1 MNVRI
6 ATLALVG
13 LIVALGASGC
23 VTRRLALRM
32 VEAPN
37 QQEASRESKDPK
49 MRELLAATE
58 AMYANTWRMPVGPP
72 AAELAVAVL
81 DPGDYKAVLDVKE
94 KTEVDGH
101 ASISV
106 NFEWHFP
113 SAAEK
118 AQTPKWLVKGTVV
131 LLHGIMMNRDTN
143 LPWAVYFAQKG
154 YRVVLVDLRGHG
166 RSTGDWIGY
175 GAWESADLVKLTD
188 ELQRRGL
195 LAGKLGVFG
204 ISYGAA
210 VGLQWAARD
219 PRVAAVVAVA
229 PFSDPQQ
236 AIKEFARG
244 FSPKLAA
251 KLSDATFA
259 EAEEKAVAMAGFKW
273 SEANVLEAVRRL
285 RVPVL
290 FFHGRQDTWIPP
302 AHSEL
307 LAKAAPAGSR
317 RVLLPTDNHLS
328 IAVRYDKIGPKVL
341 DWWERHLVAATST
354 PGTVP

>member
-1 MNVRI
+1 
-6 ATLALVG
+6 
-13 LIVALGASGC
+13 
-23 VTRRLALRM
+23 
-32 VEAPN
+32 
-37 QQEASRESKDPK
+37 
-49 MRELLAATE
+49 
-58 AMYANTWRMPVGPP
+58 
-72 AAELAVAVL
+72 
-81 DPGDYKAVLDVKE
+81 
-94 KTEVDGH
+94 
-101 ASISV
+101 
-106 NFEWHFP
+106 
-113 SAAEK
+113 
-118 AQTPKWLVKGTVV
+118 VKGTVV
-131 LLHGIMMNRDTN
+131 LLHGIMMNRDSN
-143 LPWAVYFAQKG
+143 LPWAVYFAEKG

-175 GAWESADLVKLTD
+175 GAWESADLVKLAD

-219 PRVAAVVAVA
+219 PRVATVVAVA

-251 KLSDATFA
+251 KLSDATFVA
-259 EAEEKAVAMAGFKW
+259 AEEKAVAMAGFKW
-273 SEANVLEAVRRL
+273 SEANVLDAVKKL

-307 LAKAAPAGSR
+307 LAKVAPSGSR
-317 RVLLPTDNHLS
+317 RVVLPTDNHLS
-328 IAVRYDKIGPKVL
+328 IAVRYDKVGPRVL
-341 DWWERHLVAATST
+341 DWWAQHLDAATST
-354 PGTVP
+354 FPATVLRE